1 MISSYFASMN
11 RQYSLNGD
19 HLNSRRFGRAVM
31 NETLAYISDAVAE
44 GQIGA
49 WEYPDR

>member
-1 MISSYFASMN
+1 MN

-19 HLNSRRFGRAVM
+19 HLNSRRFGSEM
-31 NETLAYISDAVAE
+31 NETLADIPDVVAE
-44 GQIGA
+44 GQIGT